1 MTRTIHSALCV
12 SLFVVACGDSGS
24 DIGRSGTHDGDA
36 SAGAG
41 GSSAGASGSGGA
53 GISGAG
59 GAGNSGTGG
68 SGTINAFVDLLPSG
82 SDGCLLRA
90 LSPFDGVCRIIEA
103 TTVPT
108 RASCSEPGRSPV
120 TSRAIIEGARSRLQ
134 ANNLC
139 GSPQAPVLDCSLFLF
154 CEIEQANDSCLNVIP
169 SPDAVGWCYVDP
181 DNGIGDPSL
190 VARCPA
196 TSRRIVR
203 FVGADTPFAGAQLL
217 IVCGSGF

>member
-1 MTRTIHSALCV
+1 MTRSTLHSALSV
-12 SLFVVACGDSGS
+12 SLFIVACGGSES
-24 DIGRSGTHDGDA
+24 DIGRSGPYDGDA

-53 GISGAG
+53 GAG

-68 SGTINAFVDLLPSG
+68 SSTTNVFVDQLPSG
-82 SDGCLLRA
+82 PDGCLPRA
-90 LSPFDGVCRIIEA
+90 LSPFDGVCKIIEA
-103 TTVPT
+103 TTVPA
-108 RASCSEPGRSPV
+108 RSSCSEPGRSPV
-120 TSRAIIEGARSRLQ
+120 TSQAIIEGARSRLQ
-134 ANNLC
+134 ASNLC

-154 CEIEQANDSCLNVIP
+154 CEIVEANDSCLTTSP
-169 SPDAVGWCYVDP
+169 SPDAVGWCYIDP